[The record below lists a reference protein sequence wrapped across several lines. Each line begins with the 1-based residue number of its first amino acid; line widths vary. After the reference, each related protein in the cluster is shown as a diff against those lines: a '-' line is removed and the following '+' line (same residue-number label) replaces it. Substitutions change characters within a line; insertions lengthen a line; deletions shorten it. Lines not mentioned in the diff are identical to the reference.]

1 MNFHS
6 ALVRKDPLSAVRRAQ
21 AAGRGVLI
29 YMPDNRSNASWS
41 DAAAQSA
48 ALWVFVIFSF
58 LPLMLQ
64 RHEGDWASVILDYT
78 TVIAAFGLSM
88 GLFALFR
95 ATLNWALVQRG
106 LVLLAA
112 VFAAATAQT
121 ILDRMFSVWIAE
133 GVNQAWRDIPQ
144 SIHRSYSATFNY
156 ICIFGFNI
164 ALFHFSYGRRRAIAH
179 ERQLSETRSE
189 AQQAKLRALR
199 YQLNPHFLFNTL
211 NSISSLIVTR
221 RNDDAEE
228 MTDRL
233 ASFLRA
239 SLTFEPT
246 ELVPL
251 EEELALVEDYL
262 DIESVRFGD
271 RLQVEIEC
279 APEAGERLVPPFII
293 QPLVENAVK
302 HGVAQARTAI
312 AVSVTGRV
320 EGDDLWVEVANG
332 RDRDASESTGGTGVG
347 LGNVRRRLEAVF
359 GSSAELVIEDE
370 PERFVA
376 AIRIARPQQAV
387 LTAG

>member
-1 MNFHS
+1 
-6 ALVRKDPLSAVRRAQ
+6 
-21 AAGRGVLI
+21 
-29 YMPDNRSNASWS
+29 MPDNRSNASWR

-64 RHEGDWASVILDYT
+64 RHGGDWPHVLLDYT
-78 TVIAAFGLSM
+78 TVLAAMGLSM
-88 GLFALFR
+88 ALFALFR
-95 ATLNWALVQRG
+95 ATLNWPLVPRGAL
-106 LVLLAA
+106 LLAG
-112 VFAAATAQT
+112 VFGAAAAQM
-121 ILDRMFSVWIAE
+121 IVDRMFTLWVFE
-133 GVNQAWRDIPQ
+133 GGAQSWGDLPT

-228 MTDRL
+228 MTDKL

-312 AVSVTGRV
+312 TVSVTGRV
-320 EGDDLWVEVANG
+320 EGDTLWVEVANG
-332 RDRDASESTGGTGVG
+332 RDAQAAESTGGTGVG

-359 GSSAELVIEDE
+359 GASAELVIEDE

-376 AIRIARPQQAV
+376 AIRIARPEQPA
-387 LTAG
+387 LIAG